1 MNNRNATAFLEFPS
15 LARHENKFSRGLARK
30 YKRCHAEI
38 LNNMSMYEAIKNQ
51 GNQFGFEPMI
61 ENSGQWRKFGK
72 FIVAGMGGSHLAA
85 DLLKIWNPKIDLIVH
100 SDYGLPAL
108 AQGELKQRFII
119 AVSYSGNTEE
129 IIDSYQKAKEN
140 GLEVGAISIGG
151 KLLEFAKNN
160 GAPYIKI
167 PDTGIQPRS
176 AVGFMFKALL
186 KMMGEEKAL
195 REAGILGKSLH
206 PEDYEDAGK
215 ILAQR
220 IKGFVPI
227 IYSSGKNAAIAS
239 NWKVRFNET
248 AKIPAF
254 YNVFPE
260 LNHNE
265 MTGFDPVRS
274 RSPKE
279 TADALAHRTSNG
291 ADIKEARKKLNELFF
306 FIILK
311 DPDDPP
317 KIKKRME
324 TTQRIYRQK
333 GLAVETV
340 EISGKTVFQKIFSSL
355 AIADWAAYYTGEG
368 YGVETEQVP
377 MVEEFKGLL
386 QNFKP

>member
-1 MNNRNATAFLEFPS
+1 MKSDFNHIRGKK
-15 LARHENKFSRGLARK
+15 NKQ
-30 YKRCHAEI
+30 CHGEI
-38 LNNMSMYEAIKNQ
+38 LNKMGMYETIKNQ
-51 GNQFGFEPMI
+51 GSQFGFEPVI
-61 ENSGQWRKFGK
+61 ENSAKWRKFGK

-85 DLLKIWNPKIDLIVH
+85 DLLKVWNPEIGLIVH

-108 AQGELKQRFII
+108 AEEELKQRFII

-129 IIDSYQKAKEN
+129 IIDSYKKAKES
-140 GLEVGAISIGG
+140 GLEVGTISIGG
-151 KLLEFAKNN
+151 KLLEFAQKD
-160 GAPYIKI
+160 GTPYIRI

-176 AVGFMFKALL
+176 AAGFMFKALL

-195 REAGILGKSLH
+195 REVSVLHESFH
-206 PEDYEDAGK
+206 PEDYEGAGK

-227 IYSSGKNAAIAS
+227 IYSSRKNAAIAS

-254 YNVFPE
+254 WDTFPE

-265 MTGFDPVRS
+265 MTGFDIVLS
-274 RSPKE
+274 
-279 TADALAHRTSNG
+279 T
-291 ADIKEARKKLNELFF
+291 KKLSENFYI
-306 FIILK
+306 IILE
-311 DPDDPP
+311 DPDNSP

-324 TTQRIYRQK
+324 TTQKLYRQR

-340 EISGKTVFQKIFSSL
+340 EIDGENVFQKIFSSL
-355 AIADWAAYYTGEG
+355 ALADWAAYYTGEG

-377 MVEEFKGLL
+377 MVEEFKNLI
-386 QNFKP
+386 K